1 MVSLVSA
8 SILVSV
14 GGAHKKKDSYISKAG
29 KVLQHRQ
36 ILPLTFEMCTQVVNI
51 KKLWQHQKSVL
62 IKYTSKPNMVLTEL
76 PKLPNLQPF

>member
-36 ILPLTFEMCTQVVNI
+36 IIPLKFEMCTQVVNI
-51 KKLWQHQKSVL
+51 KKL
-62 IKYTSKPNMVLTEL
+62 
-76 PKLPNLQPF
+76 